1 MGFNSK
7 NGPALAYTLPF
18 LRQDTKIKPLAMI
31 SQTQTQKQ
39 QLKILPQQIQL
50 LNLYFLNT
58 LEMEQRMKNEIEEN
72 PFLDQNAEEP
82 ETAESKKDKEEIKD
96 FQDYDEFMYDDR
108 PDYRQEYG
116 NYFAE
121 ETVPLMAISAPPTFK
136 EEAKSQLR
144 MMDLPEADLLL
155 GEYLIELLNERGIL
169 DKSLE
174 EVSDDLSFHLHQI
187 VEEKEIERILKLVQT
202 LEPVGLGARSI
213 QECLEMQLSKLDNRL
228 SVNRAAKKLI
238 RHHYNDLMHRQFEKI
253 THALSIDEDELRD
266 VLNVIATLHFYPVT
280 ESGASLEAKSTIIP
294 DFIITRQGDGIQV
307 SLYNSRAK
315 SIFVNQSLYEQL
327 SGQCTARDRSALQYV
342 RSKLQS
348 AQWFVNAVKQR
359 EDTMMRIMQAI
370 VMFQQ
375 EYFME
380 GDIRKLRPMVLRMV
394 AEKSGLDISTVSRIT
409 SNKYADTHFGL
420 VYLKD
425 LFSEGIADKQ
435 GVVISNKVIQNVIQE
450 AISAED
456 KRKPYTDQQLVNILS
471 TKGYNIARRTVAK
484 YREQMRIPIA
494 QIRAVWA

>member
-1 MGFNSK
+1 
-7 NGPALAYTLPF
+7 
-18 LRQDTKIKPLAMI
+18 MI
-31 SQTQTQKQ
+31 SQTQTQRQ

-58 LEMEQRMKNEIEEN
+58 LEMEQRMKNEMEEN
-72 PFLDQNAEEP
+72 PFLDQTAEEAEP
-82 ETAESKKDKEEIKD
+82 EHKPDKDEVKD

-108 PDYRQEYG
+108 PDYKQEYG

-144 MMDLPEADLLL
+144 MMDLPEQDLLL

-169 DKSLE
+169 DKSIE
-174 EVSDDLSFHLHQI
+174 EVADDLSFHLQQV
-187 VEEKEIERILKLVQT
+187 VEEKEIERVLKVIQSM
-202 LEPVGLGARSI
+202 EPVGLGARSI
-213 QECLEMQLSKLDNRL
+213 QECLEMQLNKLDHRL
-228 SVNRAAKKLI
+228 TANRAAKKLI
-238 RHHYNDLMHRQFEKI
+238 RHHYKDLMHRQFEKI
-253 THALSIDEDELRD
+253 QHALSIDEEQLRE
-266 VLNVIATLHFYPVT
+266 VLNVIGTLHFYPVC

-294 DFIITRQGDGIQV
+294 DFIINRYGDSIHV

-315 SIFVNQSLYEQL
+315 SIFVNQSLYDQL
-327 SGQCTARDRSALQYV
+327 SGQCTTRDRSALQYV
-342 RSKLQS
+342 KSKLQS

-370 VMFQQ
+370 VEFQH
-375 EYFME
+375 EFFLE
-380 GDIRKLRPMVLRMV
+380 GDIRTLRPMVLRMV

-425 LFSEGIADKQ
+425 LFSEGIADKR

-450 AISAED
+450 AISNED
-456 KRKPYTDQQLVNILS
+456 KRRPYTDQQLVNILS
-471 TKGYNIARRTVAK
+471 QKGYNIARRTVAK